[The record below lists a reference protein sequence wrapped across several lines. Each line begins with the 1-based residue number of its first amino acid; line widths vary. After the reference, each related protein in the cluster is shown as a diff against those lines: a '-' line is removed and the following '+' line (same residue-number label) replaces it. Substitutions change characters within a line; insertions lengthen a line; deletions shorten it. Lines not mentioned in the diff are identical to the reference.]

1 MLNSSVDVLNRFSA
15 YPFAFLT
22 DILEPYRSVDTGPR
36 TNSCRRF
43 YWYED
48 PANESNAVEL
58 MLKVM
63 TFGDRPAANILAQS
77 VNMEVSAELADFI
90 CGGFFVDDGGTS
102 SMDKEKMERM
112 CKDLPRAFN
121 KYSFH
126 IKHVLKS
133 YEASKGITNTD
144 SIEIVLGL
152 VWNFNLDR
160 LLPAL
165 NVFLCKKRHGEHQV
179 STI

>member
-15 YPFAFLT
+15 QPFACLT
-22 DILEPYRSVDTGPR
+22 DISEAYRSVDTGPR

-77 VNMEVSAELADFI
+77 VNMVAEDEEVSAELADFI
-90 CGGFFVDDGGTS
+90 RGGFFVDDGGTS

-112 CKDLPRAFN
+112 CKDLPRAFK

-133 YEASKGITNTD
+133 
-144 SIEIVLGL
+144 
-152 VWNFNLDR
+152 
-160 LLPAL
+160 
-165 NVFLCKKRHGEHQV
+165 
-179 STI
+179 